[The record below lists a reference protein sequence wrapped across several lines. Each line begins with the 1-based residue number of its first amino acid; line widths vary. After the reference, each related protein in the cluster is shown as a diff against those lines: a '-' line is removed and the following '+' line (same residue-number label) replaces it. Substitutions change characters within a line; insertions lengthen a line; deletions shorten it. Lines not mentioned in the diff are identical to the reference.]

1 MVSSNDLETGEVSMV
16 SWSLMQMLTFFLD
29 IFTIL
34 GVKNRDKDL
43 EIIVLR
49 QQVRILQRK
58 VKSPPV
64 ISDPERIIL
73 AILTDKL
80 NQSTR
85 DARRRLDQVMMVFKP
100 DTVLGWHRELV
111 RRKWAFKRKGKPGR
125 PVISSELETLIV
137 RLAKENLRWGY
148 DKIRG
153 ELLKLGYGISASSVR
168 NILKQH
174 RIATSSERSSGS
186 WRNFLGHYKGQILA
200 CDFFTVETIWL
211 KTIYVL
217 FFIELGTR
225 RVHLPGWTT
234 NPNATWVT
242 QQARQLVWYLKD
254 DPQDM
259 AYLIH
264 DNDTKFS
271 SSFDTVFYSEG
282 IKTVHTPFRAPRAN
296 AFAERWVRSIREEC
310 LDHILILNESHLCR
324 VLKEYLEYYNHARP
338 HQGIDQG
345 FPVSG
350 PIRTQRGPVRRR
362 DVLGGVIHDYYRQP
376 SALVSEIG

>member
-16 SWSLMQMLTFFLD
+16 SWSLMQILTFFLD

-153 ELLKLGYGISASSVR
+153 ELLKLGSGMRASSVR
-168 NILKQH
+168 NILTRH
-174 RIATSSERSSGS
+174 RLATSYERSSG
-186 WRNFLGHYKGQILA
+186 
-200 CDFFTVETIWL
+200 
-211 KTIYVL
+211 
-217 FFIELGTR
+217 
-225 RVHLPGWTT
+225 
-234 NPNATWVT
+234 
-242 QQARQLVWYLKD
+242 
-254 DPQDM
+254 
-259 AYLIH
+259 
-264 DNDTKFS
+264 
-271 SSFDTVFYSEG
+271 
-282 IKTVHTPFRAPRAN
+282 
-296 AFAERWVRSIREEC
+296 
-310 LDHILILNESHLCR
+310 
-324 VLKEYLEYYNHARP
+324 
-338 HQGIDQG
+338 
-345 FPVSG
+345 
-350 PIRTQRGPVRRR
+350 
-362 DVLGGVIHDYYRQP
+362 
-376 SALVSEIG
+376 

>member
-1 MVSSNDLETGEVSMV
+1 MVSSADLETGEVSMV
-16 SWSLMQMLTFFLD
+16 SWSLIQIFTFFLD

-34 GVKNRDKDL
+34 GVMNSDKDL
-43 EIIVLR
+43 EIIILR

-85 DARRRLDQVMMVFKP
+85 DARRRLDRVMMVFKP
-100 DTVLGWHRELV
+100 ETVLGWHRKLV
-111 RRKWAFKRKGKPGR
+111 RRKWTFNRKGEPGR
-125 PVISSELETLIV
+125 PAISSELETLIL
-137 RLAKENLRWGY
+137 RLAKENLGWGY

-153 ELLKLGYGISASSVR
+153 ELLKLSYRISASSVR
-168 NILKQH
+168 NILKQR
-174 RIATSSERSSGS
+174 RIATSSERLSGS
-186 WRNFLGHYKGQILA
+186 WRNFLGHYKAQILA

-225 RVHLPGWTT
+225 RVHLAGWTT

-254 DPQDM
+254 DPHHIS
-259 AYLIH
+259 YLIH
-264 DNDTKFS
+264 DNDKKFS
-271 SSFDTVFYSEG
+271 SSFDTVFYAEG
-282 IKTVHTPFRAPRAN
+282 IKTIHTPFRAPRAN

-324 VLKEYLEYYNHARP
+324 VLKEYVEYYNHARP

-350 PIRTQRGPVRRR
+350 PIRTTRGPVRRR

-376 SALVSEIG
+376 LALVPGIG

>member
-1 MVSSNDLETGEVSMV
+1 
-16 SWSLMQMLTFFLD
+16 
-29 IFTIL
+29 
-34 GVKNRDKDL
+34 
-43 EIIVLR
+43 
-49 QQVRILQRK
+49 
-58 VKSPPV
+58 
-64 ISDPERIIL
+64 
-73 AILTDKL
+73 
-80 NQSTR
+80 
-85 DARRRLDQVMMVFKP
+85 MMVFKP

-111 RRKWAFKRKGKPGR
+111 RRKWTFKRKGKPGR

-137 RLAKENLRWGY
+137 RLGKENLRWGY

-174 RIATSSERSSGS
+174 RIATSAERSSGS

-225 RVHLPGWTT
+225 RVHLAGWTT

-242 QQARQLVWYLKD
+242 QQARQLVWYLRD
-254 DPQDM
+254 DPHDM
-259 AYLIH
+259 ACLIH
-264 DNDTKFS
+264 DNDKKFS
-271 SSFDTVFYSEG
+271 SSFDTVFHSEG

-324 VLKEYLEYYNHARP
+324 VLKEYVEYYNHARP

-350 PIRTQRGPVRRR
+350 PIRTTRGPVRRR

-376 SALVSEIG
+376 SALVSGIG